1 MTRKFKKRSI
11 FLAVRVM
18 LVPKEESQV
27 LHYIEIT
34 KKSTEKTKTDQD
46 ENSGNVHHQF
56 QKLLTELNKPTE
68 AYELKSANKIYKEN
82 SFQFLQEYVDNIKK
96 FYLADVES
104 VDFQTDAEGSRKKIN
119 TWVEKETHDKIR
131 NLFPSGSLTSDTKL
145 VLVNA
150 IYFKGQWSLKFREE
164 DTVEGKFWLNK
175 DVSKTVKMMNQRN
188 SLNFASLE
196 DVQAKILEIPY
207 KKGALS
213 MIVLLPNE
221 IDGLKKL
228 EDELTAEKLMEW
240 TSLQNMSPTE
250 VDLQLPKFK
259 LEESYSLKP
268 MLEDMGMVK
277 SFTPQTADLS
287 GISRDE
293 GLAVSAF
300 VHKSFVNVNEEG
312 TEAAA
317 ATGGMVSTTSIPMYQ
332 DFHCDHPFLFFIK
345 QNENNNIL
353 FFGRVYSF

>member
-1 MTRKFKKRSI
+1 
-11 FLAVRVM
+11 M
-18 LVPKEESQV
+18 LGD
-27 LHYIEIT
+27 
-34 KKSTEKTKTDQD
+34 KTIM
-46 ENSGNVHHQF
+46 
-56 QKLLTELNKPTE
+56 PT
-68 AYELKSANKIYKEN
+68 S
-82 SFQFLQEYVDNIKK
+82 
-96 FYLADVES
+96 
-104 VDFQTDAEGSRKKIN
+104 
-119 TWVEKETHDKIR
+119 
-131 NLFPSGSLTSDTKL
+131 LFPFS
-145 VLVNA
+145 
-150 IYFKGQWSLKFREE
+150 Q
-164 DTVEGKFWLNK
+164 
-175 DVSKTVKMMNQRN
+175 
-188 SLNFASLE
+188 
-196 DVQAKILEIPY
+196 
-207 KKGALS
+207 
-213 MIVLLPNE
+213 
-221 IDGLKKL
+221 L